1 MTTQRT
7 DNFVIGMLSTSADA
21 AVLTAIIL
29 LEIFQWWSSAI
40 SASSIPRDDN
50 FAQRVFLGIPWTKA
64 TMHRPLRPG
73 RYDALP

>member
-21 AVLTAIIL
+21 AVPTAVIL
-29 LEIFQWWSSAI
+29 LEIFQRWSSAV
-40 SASSIPRDDN
+40 SASSIPREDN
-50 FAQRVFLGIPWTKA
+50 FVQRVFLGILWRKA

-73 RYDALP
+73 RYGALP